1 MGEAIL
7 YREGLSERQ
16 VDTVEAYLNWKWF
29 GKATPGFRPAV
40 VSNLTVRAGA
50 TLAVSGGQPLTVKGA
65 FSGSGTVQG
74 ALVFDGTAR
83 FVVAV
88 KDGAVNPVSVSGT
101 VDVSGG
107 GRVLVTGD
115 LSSLKPGDYA
125 ILNASS
131 ISAADVSRWIVTL
144 DGSLKRRLQCSL
156 TARDG
161 SLVLSVKRYGMTVI
175 AR

>member
-1 MGEAIL
+1 
-7 YREGLSERQ
+7 
-16 VDTVEAYLNWKWF
+16 V
-29 GKATPGFRPAV
+29 
-40 VSNLTVRAGA
+40 
-50 TLAVSGGQPLTVKGA
+50 
-65 FSGSGTVQG
+65 
-74 ALVFDGTAR
+74 TA
-83 FVVAV
+83 
-88 KDGAVNPVSVSGT
+88 
-101 VDVSGG
+101 
-107 GRVLVTGD
+107 D

-161 SLVLSVKRYGMTVI
+161 ALVLSVKRYGMTII